1 MRSQCHQ
8 QQTRN
13 LPKLHRHSALSSGNA
28 LFFFFSSELYQ
39 NLFVIAVC
47 ISTWSKFITTLS
59 FFVCVCRWRPSMWPR
74 LNLPY
79 PAKTFSTK
87 ILAQNQTHCVFCC
100 RMWEMTSGLRYATLD
115 WNKLFELWD
124 LMGFSAGVVSSWYW
138 LSFFFFLFFLPPF
151 VFLFVNCRWTAQRKW
166 RTARTQ
172 SFLKDYVLTIFLRG
186 CKN

>member
-1 MRSQCHQ
+1 MNFSPRLQVQISSSYLRCGP
-8 QQTRN
+8 N
-13 LPKLHRHSALSSGNA
+13 AISNKLGICLSCTGT
-28 LFFFFSSELYQ
+28 LRCLQEMHFFFFFSSELYQ

-74 LNLPY
+74 LNFPY

-138 LSFFFFLFFLPPF
+138 LFFFFPPF
-151 VFLFVNCRWTAQRKW
+151 CFSICEL
-166 RTARTQ
+166 
-172 SFLKDYVLTIFLRG
+172 
-186 CKN
+186 

>member
-28 LFFFFSSELYQ
+28 LFFFFFIRALPKSVCHCCLYFHTNQ
-39 NLFVIAVC
+39 VYHHPLFFC
-47 ISTWSKFITTLS
+47 
-59 FFVCVCRWRPSMWPR
+59 VCVCRWRPSMWPR

-138 LSFFFFLFFLPPF
+138 LFFFFFPPF
-151 VFLFVNCRWTAQRKW
+151 CFSICEL
-166 RTARTQ
+166 
-172 SFLKDYVLTIFLRG
+172 
-186 CKN
+186 